1 MVSSE
6 PVIAVRGLRKTYR
19 RGLLRKTSQALDG
32 VDLEVERGAVF
43 GLLGPNGAGKTTL
56 VKVMLGLVPRFKGEA
71 QLLGRPV
78 GHAETRRRVGF
89 LPESHRF
96 PGYLT
101 ARQTLRLSGMLH
113 GRDRAWLDQRIDA
126 WLERVDMLPH
136 ADQKLRTYSKGMQQR
151 VGLVHAL
158 LHEPDVVFLDE
169 PTDGVD
175 PVGRAKVREI
185 VKDVRARG
193 TTVFINS
200 HLLMEVQLMCDRVV
214 LMQHGRVL
222 RSASMDDFT
231 RSTGRVR
238 FELDAAHAGLP
249 DLLAGLG
256 NALVVEQARF
266 ELELADKHID
276 TVVDRL
282 RSRAIGIRGIVRDRQ
297 TLEQTFI
304 DLVGGK
310 AG

>member
-1 MVSSE
+1 MASSE
-6 PVIAVRGLRKTYR
+6 PVIAVRGLRKAYR

-32 VDLEVERGAVF
+32 VDLAVERGSVF
-43 GLLGPNGAGKTTL
+43 GLLGPNGAGKTTF
-56 VKVMLGLVPRFKGEA
+56 VKVMLGLVPHFEGEA
-71 QLLGRPV
+71 QLLGQPV
-78 GHAETRRRVGF
+78 GHAATRRRVGF

-101 ARQTLRLSGMLH
+101 ARQTLRLSGMLC
-113 GRDRAWLDQRIDA
+113 GRERAWLDQRIDA

-200 HLLMEVQLMCDRVV
+200 HLLMEVQLMCDQVV

-249 DLLAGLG
+249 ELLAGLG
-256 NALVVEQARF
+256 NGLIVEQARF
-266 ELELADKHID
+266 ELELEDAAID
-276 TVVDRL
+276 AVIDRL
-282 RSRAIGIRGIVRDRQ
+282 RARAIGIRAIVRDRQ

-304 DLVGGK
+304 DLVGGNAK
-310 AG
+310 